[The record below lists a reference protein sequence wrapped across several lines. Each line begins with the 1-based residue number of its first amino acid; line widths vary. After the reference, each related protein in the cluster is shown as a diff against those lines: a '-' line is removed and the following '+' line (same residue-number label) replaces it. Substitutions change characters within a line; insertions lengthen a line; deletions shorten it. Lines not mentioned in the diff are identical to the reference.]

1 MSRKQKLSSK
11 ALRGAIECELRRLD
25 ATPEERMLP
34 AVVPLVRKHKDDL
47 RRKLDRLSGGQ

>member
-1 MSRKQKLSSK
+1 LSSK